1 MPIPWADKTFREAL
15 GWLWGF
21 LIRFATALFSALSV
35 LGKVLLCI
43 LLAGLGWL
51 AQLLTNRFPFVCLV
65 LFDGSEKRS
74 TLFTIE
80 FSVVH
85 VLIPML
91 FDAPL
96 RPVRERFCD
105 FAPAFALVSH
115 TF

>member
-1 MPIPWADKTFREAL
+1 MPIPWAYKTFREAL
-15 GWLWGF
+15 GWFLGF
-21 LIRFATALFSALSV
+21 LIWFAKALFRAVST
-35 LGKVLLCI
+35 LGKVLLRV

-51 AQLLTNRFPFVCLV
+51 AQLLTNKFPFVCLV
-65 LFDGSEKRS
+65 LFDGSEQRS
-74 TLFTIE
+74 TLFIVE

-91 FDAPL
+91 FNAPL

-105 FAPAFALVSH
+105 FAPAFALVPH